1 MNIQIQC
8 CALAVMI
15 CLLFFYFRQKKVGL
29 HTESIFVVT
38 LFVSILCIILD
49 IAATAAVRYRM
60 GMSYVGDPTV
70 GILVRCYGISVVTV
84 TFLGMI
90 YSMTEVYPEKQFNKI
105 ARRLALV
112 VIAEAVVLCILPVSG
127 TLDENMDLR
136 IEGAGMTAVY
146 IFALAFVIGVI
157 YSIIRYGKLVSSR
170 RKIAVITWMLLY
182 LVAGVIQYFD
192 GRLQMVAL
200 ACALGMMTLF
210 FTLENPQSNIDRQ
223 FGCFHSH
230 AMMAYLNQCYE
241 RNISLSLLLISMS
254 GYQVEGMENETI
266 DNSLRILIKHMEN
279 IRGIKV
285 FKSVEQELIV
295 AFEDS
300 ARMTEVF
307 QEIQDSFYVDQYYH
321 VDEDAEMTVFPR
333 TLFVLLP
340 DTAIMKD
347 AKEILRLYQ
356 QIKAD
361 NRENNNS
368 QVCYVDLDIL
378 NRLREREDIRQKI
391 IQALRD
397 DRVEVFFQPI
407 YSTKEKRFI
416 SAEALV
422 RIRYKDG
429 KLMPPGKFIS
439 VAEDSGMILQLG
451 ERVFEKTCQFLQKHN
466 IEEMGMRYVEVN
478 LSVIQCEMRD
488 LADRYIKLMQEY
500 DVNPWLINLEITET
514 GSVQTKMYLMQNMK
528 KLIDYGVSFSLD
540 DFGNGQSNLDYMIDM
555 PISIVKLDMNM
566 TAVYFKDMKARFVV
580 LATIRMAH
588 EMDLMIVAEGIE
600 TEEQLKEMQEQGI
613 DFIQGYYF
621 SRPLPMDEFITFMK
635 ENKK

>member
-1 MNIQIQC
+1 MDIQIQC
-8 CALAVMI
+8 CGLAIMI

-29 HTESIFVVT
+29 YTESIF
-38 LFVSILCIILD
+38 LISLLVSIICIVLD
-49 IAATAAVRYRM
+49 IAVTMAVGYGAGHSRM
-60 GMSYVGDPTV
+60 MGTV
-70 GILVRCYGISVVTV
+70 TGIVIRLYEISVVVV

-90 YSMTEVYPEKQFNKI
+90 YSLTEVYSENQFKKV
-105 ARRLALV
+105 ARNFAFF
-112 VIAEAVVLCILPVSG
+112 VIAEAVVLCILPVHYSKG
-127 TLDENMDLR
+127 LNYIQLN
-136 IEGAGMTAVY
+136 GAGITATY
-146 IFALAFVIGVI
+146 IFAVAFVIGVI
-157 YSIIRYGKLVSSR
+157 YSILRYGRLVSNR
-170 RKIAVITWMLLY
+170 RKIAVIIWMVLWLAAAV
-182 LVAGVIQYFD
+182 LQYVY
-192 GRLQMVAL
+192 GRLEL
-200 ACALGMMTLF
+200 IGFACALGMMTLF

-230 AMMAYLNQCYE
+230 AMMAYLNQCYG
-241 RNISLSLLLISMS
+241 RDVPLSILLISMS

-266 DNSLRILIKHMEN
+266 DNSLRILIKYMEN
-279 IRGIKV
+279 IREVKV

-295 AFEDS
+295 VFEDS
-300 ARMTEVF
+300 SQLTQVY
-307 QEIQDSFYVDQYYH
+307 QQIQDTFYVDQYYQM
-321 VDEDAEMTVFPR
+321 EEGKELTVFPR

-340 DTAIMKD
+340 NSLIMKD

-368 QVCYVDLDIL
+368 QVCYVDQDIL

-407 YSTKEKRFI
+407 YSTREKKFI

-429 KLMPPGKFIS
+429 SLMSPGKFIS

-451 ERVFEKTCQFLQKHN
+451 ERVFEKTCQFLQKHD
-466 IEEMGMRYVEVN
+466 IQKLGMRYVEIN

-488 LADRYIKLMQEY
+488 LADRYIKIMQDY
-500 DVNPWLINLEITET
+500 QVDPWLINLEITET
-514 GSVQTKMYLMQNMK
+514 GSVQTKMYLMKNMK

-600 TEEQLKEMQEQGI
+600 TEEQLKEMQKQGI

-621 SRPLPMDEFITFMK
+621 SKPLPVDEFVTFMK
-635 ENKK
+635 EHIE